1 VLEQMN
7 LPKEKFPTNIVDD
20 AVYLN
25 EDEVREII

>member
-7 LPKEKFPTNIVDD
+7 LPKEKFPNSITDD

-25 EDEVREII
+25 EDEVREIV